1 MLNIVLLCT
10 LWLCIWVLGTKER
23 ENKAI
28 VKELMMAND
37 KIEELE
43 EEIRGLENEVDEL
56 KETVFDLTE
65 QGGLFNE

>member
-37 KIEELE
+37 KIEEQE
-43 EEIRGLENEVDEL
+43 DKITELENEIDSLKDDIFDL
-56 KETVFDLTE
+56 KEYPQE
-65 QGGLFNE
+65 

>member
-10 LWLCIWVLGTKER
+10 LWVCVWVLGTKER

-28 VKELMMAND
+28 VRELMLAND
-37 KIEELE
+37 KIEEQE
-43 EEIRGLENEVDEL
+43 DEIRELENEVDEL
-56 KETVFDLTE
+56 KDTVFDLTE